1 MGLDMYFTPINFND
15 GVYLRKANA
24 IHNYIIENH
33 AGGVDECQII
43 TLDSTDL
50 KALQYVVKAV
60 VNDRSLAPKLLP
72 TASGFFFG
80 STEYDDWYFSQL
92 EHFDKELDEL
102 LRRDDWDTI
111 QYQASW

>member
-33 AGGVDECQII
+33 ADGVDECQII
-43 TLDSTDL
+43 TLNSDDL
-50 KALQYVVKAV
+50 EALHEKVKAV
-60 VNDRSLAPKLLP
+60 VNDRSLAPELLP
-72 TASGFFFG
+72 TSSGFFFG
-80 STEYDDWYFSQL
+80 SLEYDDWYFSQL
-92 EHFDKELDEL
+92 EHFDKELDAL
-102 LRRDDWDTI
+102 LKRDDWDVI